1 MSIAFYM
8 LSMSIFPLW
17 WSSFSETLGR
27 RTIYLSSFVLFLI
40 FNILSAVST
49 SISMFIVM
57 RVFSGGASASVQAV
71 GAGTVADIWEVKER
85 GRAMGIFY
93 LGPLCGPLIAPIVG
107 GALAQSLGWRSDMW
121 FTTIYGAVLWISILL
136 FLPETLKSRVPIVA
150 EAEQQAVASE
160 KGTAEDGRPTLS
172 RTATRQSVKV
182 KTKKYGAILHRCF
195 LEPLAIILNLRVPA
209 VALTVY
215 YSSITFG
222 CLYVLNISVQQTFS
236 SAPYGFS
243 TIIVG
248 LLYIPNSLGY
258 IAASIFGGKWVDSIM
273 HREAKKANR
282 YDEHGK
288 LVFRPEDRMR
298 ENAWLGAMV
307 YPAALIWYGVS
318 LENATV
324 FFHSNY

>member
-1 MSIAFYM
+1 
-8 LSMSIFPLW
+8 
-17 WSSFSETLGR
+17 
-27 RTIYLSSFVLFLI
+27 
-40 FNILSAVST
+40 
-49 SISMFIVM
+49 MFIVM
-57 RVFSGGASASVQAV
+57 RVFSGGAAASVQAV

-121 FTTIYGAVLWISILL
+121 FTTIYGAVLWFSILL

-150 EAEQQAVASE
+150 EAEHQAVASE

-172 RTATRQSVKV
+172 RTTTRQSVKV

-318 LENATV
+318 LANATV
-324 FFHSNY
+324 FFRSSY